1 MFKGLSQILVH
12 IAFLMVVFEKTC
24 KLSVII
30 YLGSLLFYSWK
41 FETVFFYVLIF
52 VTARVLLVMY
62 LNRDKLNAE
71 FNEVFEKL
79 NKELNGKK

>member
-12 IAFLMVVFEKTC
+12 IAFLLVVFEKTC
-24 KLSVII
+24 KLSVVV
-30 YLGSLLFYSWK
+30 YFGSLLFYSWK

-79 NKELNGKK
+79 NKELNNKK